1 MSFLYGVIGTVV
13 VLILFFGGGFAGW
26 KLRESVYK
34 RMTKRTAQELTESE
48 RRRLKEQQDAFV
60 QLQNYN
66 ADTAYGWKPQD
77 SMLGGDRA

>member
-1 MSFLYGVIGTVV
+1 MSFLYGVLGTVA

-34 RMTKRTAQELTESE
+34 RMTLRTARELTESE
-48 RRRLKEQQDAFV
+48 MRRLREQQEAFQ

-66 ADTAYGWKPQD
+66 ADRAYGWKPEGERI
-77 SMLGGDRA
+77 GGDRA